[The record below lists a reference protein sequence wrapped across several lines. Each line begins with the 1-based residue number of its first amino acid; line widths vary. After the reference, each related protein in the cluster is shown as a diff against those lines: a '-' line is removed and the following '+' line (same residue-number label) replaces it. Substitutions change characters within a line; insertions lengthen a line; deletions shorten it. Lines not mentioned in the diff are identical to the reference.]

1 MKIGICCG
9 IEKAGMVERLGFD
22 HIEENLS
29 QMVALSEESFCGK
42 LEKARAASVPVYAFN
57 CFFTSDT
64 PVLSDSFFE
73 RAGEYAKKAFSRAAA
88 MGAKICVIG
97 SGKARTI
104 PEGTSREAAEARFID
119 ILRIFGKEADK
130 YGIKVVIEPLN
141 RGETNF
147 MTTVGEAAQ
156 IVKRCGLENVG
167 TMIDFHHFSVENE
180 SGEDLPEIK
189 DLIFHAHIARSNPD
203 RCVPDRE
210 DKEEL
215 KRWAELLRKIDYRG
229 VLSIEARYTDFE
241 KDLSERKQ
249 YLEEFFAL

>member
-9 IEKAGMVERLGFD
+9 IEKAGIVERLGFD

-29 QMVALSEESFCGK
+29 QIAGLSEESFARK
-42 LEKARAASVPVYAFN
+42 LEKARGAGAAVYAFN

-73 RAGEYAKKAFSRAAA
+73 VAEAYAKKAFSRAAA
-88 MGAKICVIG
+88 MGGKICVIG

-104 PEGTSREAAEARFID
+104 PEGTSREAAEARFVD
-119 ILRIFGKEADK
+119 ILRIFGREADK
-130 YGIKVVIEPLN
+130 YGIKVVVEPLN

-147 MTTVGEAAQ
+147 ITTVGEAAK
-156 IVKRCGLENVG
+156 IVKRCALENVG

-180 SGEDLPEIK
+180 SGENLSEIK
-189 DLIFHAHIARSNPD
+189 DLIFHAHIARSSPD

-229 VLSIEARYTDFE
+229 ALSIEARYTDFE
-241 KDLSERKQ
+241 KELSERKE